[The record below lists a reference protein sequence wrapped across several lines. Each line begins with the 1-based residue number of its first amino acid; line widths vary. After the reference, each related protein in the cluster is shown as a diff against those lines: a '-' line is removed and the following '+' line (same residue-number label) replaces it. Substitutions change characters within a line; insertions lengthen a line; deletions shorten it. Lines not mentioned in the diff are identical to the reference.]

1 MAPIHF
7 ALITHVLNRYGYR
20 VVIPETPR
28 EDSINLG
35 LQYVQNDMCYPAI
48 VVIGQML
55 QAIKSGK
62 YDPDNT
68 SIVLFQTCG
77 ACRATNYM
85 NLLRRAL
92 RNAGYPQVPVFACWG
107 LEQDAFR
114 LNLTGF
120 KDVAKAVVY
129 GDLLQNVTNR
139 MRPYELHK
147 GDTDRLFKKWMGK
160 VKEVNIDSYYFTLS
174 TCVITD

>member
-1 MAPIHF
+1 MPGYQPIITPERPHFTHDCKGTHTILAPQMAPIHF
-7 ALITHVLNRYGYR
+7 NLISHVLNRYGYQ
-20 VVIPETPR
+20 VVIPETPK

-55 QAIKSGK
+55 QALKSGK

-77 ACRATNYM
+77 ACRATNYL
-85 NLLRRAL
+85 NLMRRAL
-92 RNAGYPQVPVFACWG
+92 RNAGFPQVPAFACWG

-114 LNLTGF
+114 LNASGF
-120 KDVAKAVVY
+120 KDVATWCT
-129 GDLLQNVTNR
+129 G
-139 MRPYELHK
+139 
-147 GDTDRLFKKWMGK
+147 
-160 VKEVNIDSYYFTLS
+160 
-174 TCVITD
+174 TCCKTSPTGCGLTS